1 MNVLLTNSTDIFAG
15 GEDYVLLLARHL
27 RLRRHTVHVAAL
39 PDHLLLEKCAAQ
51 GIPAI
56 PVDFRG
62 MSRVFGVAAE
72 LRGHLRRLGIEV
84 VHSNANYDRTA
95 AAFACLGLQTV
106 HVAGVH
112 SSHSI
117 SHNITHRIRNRW
129 LTAHFIADAPA
140 IGELLARE
148 DGIPAGRITVMP
160 IGVENSPRD
169 YDAAMRQ
176 KTRAGWRVSPETVV
190 VGNVAR
196 LVPFKGH
203 RVLLE
208 AVAQVVRKRQDVLF
222 PVIGDGELRGELQQ
236 QAAQLGIEG
245 SLRFLGF
252 QDNLQEL
259 YPAFDVYCHS
269 SLEMAAEAFPIAIL
283 RALATG
289 LPVVCTEVG
298 GIRQMV
304 REGMSG
310 HLVPPDRPDLLADAL
325 LHVIGDRELRT
336 SMGRA
341 SFQLF
346 SEKFHASAMAEN
358 VEVVYLR
365 AAGMGGTAPKGQV
378 VPQA

>member
-1 MNVLLTNSTDIFAG
+1 VNVLLTNSTDIFAG

-39 PDHLLLEKCAAQ
+39 PGHLLLEKCAAQ
-51 GIPAI
+51 GIPAV

-62 MSRVFGVAAE
+62 MARVFAVAAE

-95 AAFACLGLQTV
+95 AALACLRTSAV

-112 SSHSI
+112 SAHSI
-117 SHNITHRIRNRW
+117 SHNITHRVRNRW
-129 LTAHFIADAPA
+129 LTARFIADAPA
-140 IGELLARE
+140 IKDVLVRE
-148 DGIPAGRITVMP
+148 DGIAADRITVMA

-176 KTRAGWRVSPETVV
+176 KTRASWRVAPETVV

-208 AVAQVVRKRQDVLF
+208 AVARVVRVRQDVLF
-222 PVIGDGELRGELQQ
+222 PVVGDGELQAELER
-236 QAAQLGIEG
+236 QAGRLGIQG
-245 SLRFLGF
+245 YVRFLGF
-252 QDNLQEL
+252 QDSLEQI

-283 RALATG
+283 RALAAG
-289 LPVVCTEVG
+289 LPVVATEVG
-298 GIRQMV
+298 GIRLMV
-304 REGMSG
+304 REGVSG
-310 HLVPPDRPDLLADAL
+310 HLVPPDDPARLADAL
-325 LHVIGDRELRT
+325 LRVVADRELRA

-346 SEKFHASAMAEN
+346 TEKFHAAAMAEN
-358 VEVVYLR
+358 VELEYLR
-365 AAGMGGTAPKGQV
+365 AAGADGGPPKGQV
-378 VPQA
+378 VIPA